1 MKTVCMCGS
10 FRHYDEMLALRDAL
24 LASGASCEWPTIEQ
38 RRDPKTM
45 TEEEAKAAILSH
57 LERMD
62 RADLILIYNTDGC
75 VGNSVVMEIG
85 YAYARRKPLYALMP
99 IQDPFLMGL
108 VTAVVSS
115 KDFIEVARA
124 RPGALRE

>member
-10 FRHYDEMLALRDAL
+10 FRHHDEMLALRDAL

-45 TEEEAKAAILSH
+45 TVEEAKAAILAH

-62 RADLILIYNTDGC
+62 RADLILIYNKDGH

-85 YAYARRKPLYALMP
+85 YAYARRKPLYTLMP
-99 IQDPFLMGL
+99 IQDSFLMGL
-108 VTAVVSS
+108 VTAVVSPE
-115 KDFIEVARA
+115 DFIEVACA
-124 RPGALRE
+124 GPGALRE